1 MGFAISGVWSAVATP
16 LDESLNL
23 DRAKLDRQCRWL
35 LDNGC
40 DGIALLGTTGEANSF
55 SVSERKAM
63 LEGVIAGGVTPD
75 QMAPGVG
82 VAAIAETVELTKHA
96 LSLGVTRV
104 VMLPPFY
111 YKNVPDDG
119 VFAAY
124 ARIIEGVAD
133 SRLKVVLYNIPH
145 QSGVPLSL
153 ELVARLVAA
162 YPETVIGIKDSS
174 GKLETTV
181 GYCGLG
187 GDFAVLVGSESKG
200 KQLGLTP
207 RARILATALSG
218 ADPTIMLTGPMPAA
232 RKALAKA
239 GMTIDQIDLFEVNEA
254 FAAVPMRFM
263 KEMGVPH
270 EKVNVNG
277 GAIAMGHPLGAT
289 GAMILNTLIDEL
301 HRRGLRYGMATL
313 CVGGG
318 MGIATI
324 VERI

>member
-16 LDESLNL
+16 LDEGLNP

-75 QMAPGVG
+75 QLAPGVG

-153 ELVARLVAA
+153 ELVARLAAA
-162 YPETVIGIKDSS
+162 YPATVIGIKDSS

-181 GYCGLG
+181 GYCGVG
-187 GDFAVLVGSESKG
+187 GDFAVLVGSDPLLNQVLQAGGAGCITAVSNLCAPELRVVFDGWDDPSRAVEVARAQERLEG
-200 KQLGLTP
+200 WRAVSMAYGTQL
-207 RARILATALSG
+207 
-218 ADPTIMLTGPMPAA
+218 PAI
-232 RKALAKA
+232 KALLARRDGDA
-239 GMTIDQIDLFEVNEA
+239 GWNRLRPPLMPLSAEQRQDIDVRLRE
-254 FAAVPMRFM
+254 
-263 KEMGVPH
+263 
-270 EKVNVNG
+270 
-277 GAIAMGHPLGAT
+277 LGET
-289 GAMILNTLIDEL
+289 
-301 HRRGLRYGMATL
+301 
-313 CVGGG
+313 V
-318 MGIATI
+318 
-324 VERI
+324 

>member
-1 MGFAISGVWSAVATP
+1 MAFAISGVWSAVATP
-16 LDESLNL
+16 LDERLNP

-55 SVSERKAM
+55 SVAERKAM

-75 QMAPGVG
+75 QLAPGVG

-162 YPETVIGIKDSS
+162 FPETVIGIKDSS

-187 GDFAVLVGSESKG
+187 GDFAVLVGSDPLLNQVLRAGGAGCITAVSNLCAPDLQAVFDGWNDPSRAADVARAQERLEGWRAVSMAYG
-200 KQLGLTP
+200 TQL
-207 RARILATALSG
+207 
-218 ADPTIMLTGPMPAA
+218 PAI
-232 RKALAKA
+232 KALLARRDGDA
-239 GMTIDQIDLFEVNEA
+239 GWNRLRPPLMSLSAEQRRDIDVRLRE
-254 FAAVPMRFM
+254 
-263 KEMGVPH
+263 
-270 EKVNVNG
+270 
-277 GAIAMGHPLGAT
+277 LGET
-289 GAMILNTLIDEL
+289 
-301 HRRGLRYGMATL
+301 
-313 CVGGG
+313 V
-318 MGIATI
+318 
-324 VERI
+324 

>member
-75 QMAPGVG
+75 QLAPGVG

-153 ELVARLVAA
+153 ELVQRLAAA
-162 YPETVIGIKDSS
+162 YPGTVIGIKDSS

-187 GDFAVLVGSESKG
+187 GDFAVLVGSDPLLNQVLRAGGAGCITAVSNLCAPDLQIVFDGWNDPSRAADVARAQERLEGWRAVSMAYG
-200 KQLGLTP
+200 TQL
-207 RARILATALSG
+207 
-218 ADPTIMLTGPMPAA
+218 PAI
-232 RKALAKA
+232 KALLARRDGDA
-239 GMTIDQIDLFEVNEA
+239 GWNRLRPPLMPLSAVQRQDIDVRLRE
-254 FAAVPMRFM
+254 
-263 KEMGVPH
+263 
-270 EKVNVNG
+270 
-277 GAIAMGHPLGAT
+277 LGET
-289 GAMILNTLIDEL
+289 
-301 HRRGLRYGMATL
+301 
-313 CVGGG
+313 V
-318 MGIATI
+318 
-324 VERI
+324 